1 MTFALLAEK
10 KMSKKMYFVAGIVLL
25 VLAPYL
31 LARVSMQFAQ
41 TYFPTWVQVV
51 VVAVFFL
58 LLFLWAWLISGNRG
72 LRLFTQLYKQGIK
85 WPFLFSVAMLVFAL
99 LPFAGLSSIL
109 ADLGYAK
116 FEPSVPEREFWRLQD
131 LYLWHFM
138 NSVPSLKIPETLLW
152 QEPFRYKDHLSGVL
166 LLAFKIIV
174 IVPVIA
180 SFTVWA
186 RLRKDDHASQSQS
199 T

>member
-1 MTFALLAEK
+1 
-10 KMSKKMYFVAGIVLL
+10 MSFVGGIGLL

-31 LARVSMQFAQ
+31 LARVSMQLALA
-41 TYFPTWVQVV
+41 YSPTWAQLI
-51 VVAVFFL
+51 VVAVFFVL
-58 LLFLWAWLISGNRG
+58 LLFWAWLISGNRG
-72 LRLFTQLYKQGIK
+72 VRLFTQLYKQGVS

-99 LPFAGLSSIL
+99 VPFAGLSSIL
-109 ADLGYAK
+109 ADRGCAI
-116 FEPSVPEREFWRLQD
+116 FEPPVPKGEFGRLQD

-138 NSVPSLKIPETLLW
+138 SSVPSLKIPETLLW
-152 QEPFRYKDHLSGVL
+152 PEPFHYKDHLSGVL

-186 RLRKDDHASQSQS
+186 RLRKDEHANQSQS
-199 T
+199 A